1 MLDAGKIHQALADIG
16 HTCDV
21 SVAQDG
27 TPSLAFPT
35 GATQEQRAAALRAL
49 AGLDLRP
56 RRRREVAAILADL
69 NAMSGAQRLSL
80 VVRWLAQ
87 AAADEPGLLRRL
99 GQAIDGDEPES

>member
-1 MLDAGKIHQALADIG
+1 VLDAGKIHRALADLG
-16 HTCDV
+16 HACDM

-27 TPSLAFPT
+27 TPSLAFST
-35 GATQEQRAAALRAL
+35 GATQEQMAAALRAL

-56 RRRREVAAILADL
+56 RRRRAMAAILADL